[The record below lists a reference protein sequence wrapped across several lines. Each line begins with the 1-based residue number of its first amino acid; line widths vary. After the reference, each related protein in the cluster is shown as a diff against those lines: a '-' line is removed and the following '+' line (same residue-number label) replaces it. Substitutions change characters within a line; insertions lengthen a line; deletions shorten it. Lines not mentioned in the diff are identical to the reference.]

1 MFMGLTT
8 TRGLL
13 LPGESEESLLE
24 GNVQGADSALLS
36 SGLVEVVDGSSEI
49 QNLCKPGFKD
59 STNI

>member
-49 QNLCKPGFKD
+49 
-59 STNI
+59 